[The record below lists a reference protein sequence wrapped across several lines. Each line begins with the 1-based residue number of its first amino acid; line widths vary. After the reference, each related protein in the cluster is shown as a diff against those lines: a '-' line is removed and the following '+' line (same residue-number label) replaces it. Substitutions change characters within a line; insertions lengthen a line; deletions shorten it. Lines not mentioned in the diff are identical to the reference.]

1 MAAEPLRFLYFSTY
15 EWDDRWRRKQR
26 LAHELAR
33 HEEVSLLYV
42 EPPTADSVL
51 DWARG
56 SFSPSHLPPQRPH
69 RGQALLGEPRRV
81 GERVWAL
88 TVTEKV
94 LPLSRWPQLRRW
106 TLLHRLNRAYQT
118 ARLRAALRRLPPG
131 KVVLWLTHPLQRWAL
146 DAFPERCLACY
157 DWTDDW
163 AAFEVLPVADR
174 FQLEAENEAL
184 LRAVDLVF
192 AVSKS
197 LYSRAKALNP
207 KTWELPNATDLA
219 VIGRAAVDGPIDGAV
234 AALPRPRIGYVGQ
247 IADKLDYTL
256 IARLATLRPRWSFI
270 FVGNVWEN
278 HRREVEKLAS
288 HPNVHF
294 LGRRSYAELPEILR
308 GFDLC
313 LLPHRLTP
321 LTESMDPIKLYDYL
335 ATGKPIVGTPVAGME
350 RFSDVVY
357 TGRTA
362 EELVAQM
369 EAAFEEPPLQRERRL
384 AYAHRATWEQ
394 RGKEA
399 YRIIRGQ
406 IEGEKGER

>member
-1 MAAEPLRFLYFSTY
+1 MAAKPLRFLYFSTY

-42 EPPTADSVL
+42 EPPTADSLL

-56 SFSPSHLPPQRPH
+56 SFSPSHLPPQRPD

-81 GERVWAL
+81 GERVWAM

-94 LPLSRWPQLRRW
+94 LPLGRWSKLRQMPLLRRF
-106 TLLHRLNRAYQT
+106 NRAYQI

-131 KVVLWLTHPLQRWAL
+131 DLVLWLTHPLQRWAL
-146 DAFPERCLACY
+146 AAFPERRLACY
-157 DWTDDW
+157 DWT
-163 AAFEVLPVADR
+163 AFEVLPVADR
-174 FQLEAENEAL
+174 EWLAAENEAL
-184 LRAVDLVF
+184 LREVDLVF

-197 LYSRAKALNP
+197 LYARARALNP
-207 KTWELPNATDLA
+207 QSWELPNATDLA
-219 VIGRAAVDGPIDGAV
+219 VIGRAAVEGPIDGAV

-247 IADKLDYTL
+247 IADKLDYAL
-256 IARLATLRPRWSFI
+256 IGRLAELRPDWSFI

-278 HRREVEKLAS
+278 HREEVEALAAR
-288 HPNVHF
+288 PNLHF
-294 LGRRSYAELPEILR
+294 LGRRPYAELPDILR

-321 LTESMDPIKLYDYL
+321 LTASMDPIKLYDYL

-350 RFSDVVY
+350 RFADVVY

-362 EELVAQM
+362 GELVAQM
-369 EAAFEEPPLQRERRL
+369 ERAFLEPPDLRERRL
-384 AYAHRATWEQ
+384 AYAHQATWER
-394 RGKEA
+394 RGEQA
-399 YRIIRGQ
+399 YRIIRNL
-406 IEGEKGER
+406 IEER

>member
-1 MAAEPLRFLYFSTY
+1 MAAKPLRFLYFSTY

-33 HEEVSLLYV
+33 HEGVSLLYV
-42 EPPTADSVL
+42 EPPTADSLL

-56 SFSPSHLPPQRPH
+56 SFSPSHLPPRRSE
-69 RGQALLGEPRRV
+69 RGEALLGTARRV
-81 GERVWAL
+81 GERAWAM

-94 LPLSRWPQLRRW
+94 LPLGRWSKLRKMPWLR
-106 TLLHRLNRAYQT
+106 RLNRTYQV
-118 ARLRAALRRLPPG
+118 ARLRAALKRLPPG
-131 KVVLWLTHPLQRWAL
+131 DLVLWLTHPLQRWAL
-146 DAFPERCLACY
+146 AAFPERRLACY

-174 FQLEAENEAL
+174 AHLERENEAL
-184 LRAVDLVF
+184 LREVDLVF

-197 LYSRAKALNP
+197 LCARAKALNP
-207 KTWELPNATDLA
+207 QTWELPNATDLA
-219 VIGRAAVDGPIDGAV
+219 VIGRAAVEGPIEGAV
-234 AALPRPRIGYVGQ
+234 AALPQPRIGYVGQ
-247 IADKLDYTL
+247 IADKLDYAL
-256 IARLATLRPRWSFI
+256 IGRLAELRPAWSFI

-278 HRREVEKLAS
+278 HREEVEALAA
-288 HPNVHF
+288 HPNLHF
-294 LGRRSYAELPEILR
+294 LGRRAYAELPDILR

-350 RFSDVVY
+350 RFADVVY

-369 EAAFEEPPLQRERRL
+369 EVAFREPPALRERRL
-384 AYAHRATWEQ
+384 AYAHQATWER
-394 RGKEA
+394 RGEEA
-399 YRIIRGQ
+399 YHIIHNQ
-406 IEGEKGER
+406 IEGT